1 MKKKNLQTRKQKVEI
16 TSIKR
21 VHALSTQA
29 ETAREVKVSEV
40 KRVSTRYSQMG
51 YFWQT
56 KEQTSLT
63 SVYLSVLVH
72 APCTYPVVMVTVG
85 APRT

>member
-63 SVYLSVLVH
+63 SVYLRVLVH